1 MNVMVCMTRLNRDT
15 MERKIYREDTEATR
29 VGRDRSICGRL
40 VNPPIARTTT
50 VLASNLAEWEETCLE
65 PATGE
70 PTKYYGRFG
79 TVTTQALEQAMVQ
92 LEGGYRAMLFP
103 SGLAAC
109 THSLMALV
117 RPGDHVLI
125 VDSAYGPIRNFANGT
140 LIPFG
145 IDVTFYDPGIGAG
158 INSLVRDNTRAIY
171 MESPGSMSFEMQDVP
186 AICEVAKQRGI
197 TTLID
202 NTWATP
208 FYFKPL
214 AHGVDISIHSATKYI
229 CGHSD
234 TLLGIATCNRESWDA
249 LANSAS
255 NFGETASPDAAYV
268 ALRGLRTLPT
278 RLRQHHA
285 SSLQVAEWLERQ
297 PEVACVLH
305 PALASDPGHA
315 LWQRDCTGASGLFAC
330 VLHPV
335 PRQAFASF
343 IDSLELFGLGVSW
356 GGYESLVAPINLRNL
371 RTSTRW
377 SHEGPAIRLHVG
389 LEDPEDLIQ
398 DLAAS
403 FKLMVAM
410 CARAA

>member
-1 MNVMVCMTRLNRDT
+1 

-29 VGRDRSICGRL
+29 GGRDRAICGRL

-50 VLASNLAEWEETCLE
+50 VLARNLAEWEQTCRE
-65 PATGE
+65 PVTGE

-92 LEGGYRAMLFP
+92 LEGGHRAMLFP

-109 THSLMALV
+109 THSLMAFA

-125 VDSAYGPIRNFANGT
+125 VDTVYGPIRQFAHGT

-158 INSLVRDNTRAIY
+158 IEALVRDNTRVIY
-171 MESPGSMSFEMQDVP
+171 LESPGSMSFEMQDVP
-186 AICEVAKQRGI
+186 AICAVAKRRGI
-197 TTLID
+197 TTMID

-208 FYFKPL
+208 LYFKPL
-214 AHGVDISIHSATKYI
+214 AHGVDVSIHSATKYI

-285 SSLQVAEWLERQ
+285 AGLRVAEWLMCQ
-297 PEVACVLH
+297 PEVASVLH
-305 PALASDPGHA
+305 PALPDDPGHA
-315 LWQRDCTGASGLFAC
+315 LWQRDCTGASGLFGC

-335 PRQAFASF
+335 PRHAFAGF
-343 IDSLELFGLGVSW
+343 IDSLELFGLGASW
-356 GGYESLVAPINLRNL
+356 GGFESLVAPINLSNL
-371 RTSTRW
+371 RSSTRW
-377 SHEGPAIRLHVG
+377 AHEGPAVRLHIG
-389 LEDPEDLIQ
+389 LEDTDDLIQ

-403 FKLMVAM
+403 FRVMGAL

>member
-1 MNVMVCMTRLNRDT
+1 

-29 VGRDRSICGRL
+29 AGRDQSLCGRL

-50 VLASNLAEWEETCLE
+50 VLASNLAEWEQTCRE
-65 PATGE
+65 PVTGD

-92 LEGGYRAMLFP
+92 LEGGHRAMLFP

-109 THSLMALV
+109 THSLMAFA

-125 VDSAYGPIRNFANGT
+125 VDSAYGPIRQFANET
-140 LIPFG
+140 LTKFG

-158 INSLVRDNTRAIY
+158 IEALVRDNTRVIY
-171 MESPGSMSFEMQDVP
+171 LESPGSMSFEMQDVP
-186 AICEVAKQRGI
+186 AICAVARRRGI
-197 TTLID
+197 TTMID

-234 TLLGIATCNRESWDA
+234 TLLGIATCNRASWDA
-249 LANSAS
+249 LANSAG

-285 SSLQVAEWLERQ
+285 SGLRVAEWLVRQ
-297 PEVACVLH
+297 PQVASVLH
-305 PALASDPGHA
+305 PALADDPGHA
-315 LWQRDCTGASGLFAC
+315 LWLRDYTGASGLFAC

-335 PRQAFASF
+335 PRQAFAGF
-343 IDSLELFGLGVSW
+343 IDSLALFGLGVSW
-356 GGYESLVAPINLRNL
+356 GGFESLVAPINLRNL

-377 SHEGPAIRLHVG
+377 SHEGPAIRLHIG

-403 FKLMVAM
+403 FKLMESLCACVA
-410 CARAA
+410 